1 MIWYTK
7 KGGNILKGFIT
18 KQEKKAL
25 FYLLPTLALLLFFFL
40 WPIVLSFYYSLTD
53 LTLSGSKSVNYDF
66 VGFTNFMNLFS
77 DPLFK
82 TSFMNTLIFL
92 IFSAIIGQLVFGFI
106 IAYLMKQKNK
116 YVRSVVGM
124 IILVGWIMPE
134 IVVSFCWVAFFTREG
149 TLNLILQNLGFL
161 EKPIAWLVTFPM
173 VSVIIANIWHG
184 TAFSM
189 LQFQSALD
197 DISAEVEESAGL
209 DGATGFQKLIY
220 ITIPMIKNTI
230 VTDTVLITLKTL
242 AVFGLIYSMTGGGP
256 GTKTTTLSIYMY
268 KQAFGS
274 YQMGYGTAIALIMLV
289 LGIILSLI
297 SVKMSNTSLKD

>member
-1 MIWYTK
+1 M
-7 KGGNILKGFIT
+7 KGFIT

-53 LTLSGSKSVNYDF
+53 LTLSGSRSVNYDF
-66 VGFTNFMNLFS
+66 VGFTNFMNLFT

-116 YVRSVVGM
+116 VVRSVVGM

-149 TLNLILQNLGFL
+149 TLNLILQSSGFL
-161 EKPIAWLVTFPM
+161 EKPVAWLVTFPM

-209 DGATGFQKLIY
+209 DGASGLQKLIY

>member
-1 MIWYTK
+1 MIK
-7 KGGNILKGFIT
+7 KGGNILKGLIT
-18 KQEKKAL
+18 KQEKRAL
-25 FYLLPTLALLLFFFL
+25 VYLLPTFVLLLFFFL
-40 WPIVLSFYYSLTD
+40 WPIILSFYYSLTN

-66 VGFTNFMNLFS
+66 VGFTNFVNLFK

-82 TSFMNTLIFL
+82 TSFLNTLIFL
-92 IFSAIIGQLVFGFI
+92 IFSAIIGQLVFGFL
-106 IAYLMKQKNK
+106 IAYLMKQKNE
-116 YVRSVVGM
+116 YVRSIVGM

-149 TLNLILQNLGFL
+149 TLNLALQGLGFL

-173 VSVIIANIWHG
+173 VSVVVANIWHG

-197 DISAEVEESAGL
+197 DISEEVEESARL
-209 DGATGFQKLIY
+209 DGANGIQKLIY